1 MKANRRSLS
10 LLAMTAEHADAAGS
24 GEQIDW
30 TAGRSGDVVAGTVV
44 LITYWQT
51 NVCEKWRSC
60 PMKKKS
66 PRGIPDFAPKKPH
79 LQKLDKL
86 QLEKQPPKPPTVAPN
101 IKPQATAAKGNRRG
115 G

>member
-1 MKANRRSLS
+1 REPPIGARGTCGCGRLRRPARL
-10 LLAMTAEHADAAGS
+10 DG
-24 GEQIDW
+24 GR
-30 TAGRSGDVVAGTVV
+30 RSGDVVAGTVV

-66 PRGIPDFAPKKPH
+66 TRGIPDFAPKKPH
-79 LQKLDKL
+79 LKNLDKL
-86 QLEKQPPKPPTVAPN
+86 KLEKQPPKPPTVAPN